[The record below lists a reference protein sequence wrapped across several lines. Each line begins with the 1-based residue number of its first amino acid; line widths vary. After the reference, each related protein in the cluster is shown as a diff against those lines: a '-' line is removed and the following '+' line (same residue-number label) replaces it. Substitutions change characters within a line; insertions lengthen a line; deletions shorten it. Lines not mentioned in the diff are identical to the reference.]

1 MDSYYIFVLVLLF
14 FLAISDLIVGV
25 SNDAVNFLNSAIG
38 SKVTSRRNIM
48 IVASLGILVGATF
61 SSGMMEVA
69 RKGVFNPEYFMFSEI
84 MIVFIAV
91 MITDIILLDL
101 FNTFG
106 MPTSTTVSIVFEL
119 LGAAVAVST
128 IKILDSESSIQNLEN
143 YINSSGAIIIISGIF
158 ISVLI
163 AFAIGGIVQYFSR
176 LLFSFNIEKS
186 GFWVLF
192 IWSVSAMTALSYF
205 LLLKGVSGASFISAY
220 FASSIQEQMFK
231 TLISSFFFWGI
242 LLFVFHKI
250 FNINILKVVVLFGT
264 FALAMAFSGNDL
276 VNFIGVPIAGLESY
290 TAWKASGFT
299 ANSYA
304 MTILLEP
311 VRSKTY
317 MLLGAGL
324 IMILTL
330 WFSKKARSVT
340 ETEVNLGRQSEGN
353 ERFKPNLLSKGIVRY
368 SLTLNEQIIN
378 SLPKSWLK
386 KAENQFVLNDSTTL
400 KSSNHNKPAFDLI
413 RASVNLTVASILIAL
428 ATSFKLPLSTTY
440 VSFMVAMGT
449 SLADRAWGR
458 NSAVFRIAGVLNVIG
473 GWFVTA
479 LLAFSASAIFASL
492 IYFFDLKAI
501 IFLVLTAV
509 VLITRTFIL
518 HSKKAKQKKAE
529 EEFSKRNQT
538 IHFAES
544 LRETATNVSQTL
556 EMIKNAYYNVLE
568 GVLSDTVQPLKT
580 AKQSIKDLYAKQE
593 QLRQQL
599 FILIKRLDDNA
610 TNSGKLYILAH
621 DLEQDIV
628 QSITLIVD
636 TCTEYV
642 ENRLDPVNIEHQKT
656 LKALQTDV
664 LGFIDDLIDSIT
676 QQDISQ
682 IDEHLSEKKLLLDKI
697 DNYLEDQIQTIKMG
711 SNSMRESS
719 LILTIILE
727 TKDLIAVATRFSKLY
742 YRISSNR
749 DSG

>member
-205 LLLKGVSGASFISAY
+205 LLLKGVSGASFISAD